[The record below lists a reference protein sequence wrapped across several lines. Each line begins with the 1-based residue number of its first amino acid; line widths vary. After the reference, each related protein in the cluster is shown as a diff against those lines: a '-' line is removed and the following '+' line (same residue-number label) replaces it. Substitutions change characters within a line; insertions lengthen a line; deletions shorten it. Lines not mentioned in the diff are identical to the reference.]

1 VVVAEIRIENAFIK
15 RFEAA
20 AYDRVHL
27 ALQHARVRRD
37 AASAAGPRQLH
48 LDVTAFNRSVLSFLK
63 WLSYFLKKNHLVLF
77 KLYEVLIFTFFDSPK
92 LFKQFGWQPLKDL
105 VTI

>member
-1 VVVAEIRIENAFIK
+1 MVVAEIRIENAFIK

-37 AASAAGPRQLH
+37 AASAAGPRPLH
-48 LDVTAFNRSVLSFLK
+48 LDVTAFNRSVLNLLK
-63 WLSYFLKKNHLVLF
+63 FNSSKFELF
-77 KLYEVLIFTFFDSPK
+77 C
-92 LFKQFGWQPLKDL
+92 FK
-105 VTI
+105 IS